1 MTTKTVNESIRKFK
15 NCSNCLGIA
24 GRIMTMIKFS
34 IITICLN
41 IEAEIGNTIASVI
54 NQSCTDYEYL
64 IKDGVSSDGTVGVAE
79 SFAQAFAEKGI
90 SYRIISQ
97 SDSGIYDAMNQAVRE
112 AQGEWVIFMNA
123 GDCFANSSVL
133 DRVNKSGCLKD
144 ADIVYGDRILR
155 NKKLFRYQNAYAL
168 EDIRYKMP
176 FCHQSALTKRELL
189 QNNPYSLQYRICSDH
204 RFYLQMY
211 LEKKKFVYFPE
222 AVSIYD
228 VNGLSS
234 NFEMTLKDV
243 IRILED
249 MPIRDEEAIQKVKN
263 DLEFRRKNENQEMRT
278 HPHLRRL
285 IPEVLRKK
293 RWEFKDRKAGWK
305 TEKELFGKKKDKP

>member
-1 MTTKTVNESIRKFK
+1 
-15 NCSNCLGIA
+15 
-24 GRIMTMIKFS
+24 MTMIKFS

>member
-1 MTTKTVNESIRKFK
+1 
-15 NCSNCLGIA
+15 
-24 GRIMTMIKFS
+24 MTMIKFS

-64 IKDGVSSDGTVGVAE
+64 IKDGVSSDGTVGIAE
-79 SFAQAFAEKGI
+79 SFAPAFAEKGI

-133 DRVNKSGCLKD
+133 ERVNKSGCLKD

-155 NKKLFRYQNAYAL
+155 NKKLFRYQKARAL
-168 EDIRYKMP
+168 EDIRFGLP
-176 FCHQSALTKRELL
+176 FGHQSTFTSRELFN
-189 QNNPYSLQYRICSDH
+189 NNPYSLQYRICSDH

-211 LEKKKFVYFPE
+211 LEGKRFAYFPD

-228 VNGLSS
+228 INGLSS
-234 NFEMTLKDV
+234 NWERTLQDTIRVLEEMPL
-243 IRILED
+243 
-249 MPIRDEEAIQKVKN
+249 RDEEAIQITKN
-263 DLEFRRKNENQEMRT
+263 ELEFKRKNENQEMRT
-278 HPHLRRL
+278 HQRLRRL

-293 RWEFKDRKAGWK
+293 RWEFKNKKAGWK
-305 TEKELFGKKKDKP
+305 TEKEFFEKKKDKP

>member
-1 MTTKTVNESIRKFK
+1 
-15 NCSNCLGIA
+15 
-24 GRIMTMIKFS
+24 MTMIKFS

-41 IEAEIGNTIASVI
+41 IEAEIGDTIASVI

-64 IKDGVSSDGTVGVAE
+64 IKDGISSDGTVGVAE

-155 NKKLFRYQNAYAL
+155 SGKLFFRQKARAL
-168 EDIRYKMP
+168 ENIRYGLP
-176 FCHQSALTKRELL
+176 FGHQSTFTSRKLL
-189 QNNPYSLQYRICSDH
+189 LDNPYSLQFRVCSDH

-211 LEKKKFVYFPE
+211 LEGKRFVYFPD

-228 VNGLSS
+228 TNGLSS
-234 NFEMTLKDV
+234 NFELTLLDT
-243 IRILED
+243 IRVLED

>member
-1 MTTKTVNESIRKFK
+1 
-15 NCSNCLGIA
+15 
-24 GRIMTMIKFS
+24 MTMIKFS

-54 NQSCTDYEYL
+54 SQSCTDYEYL

-189 QNNPYSLQYRICSDH
+189 QNNPYSLQYRICSDY

-228 VNGLSS
+228 VNGLSL
-234 NFEMTLKDV
+234 NFEMTLQDV

>member
-15 NCSNCLGIA
+15 NCSNYLGIA

-54 NQSCTDYEYL
+54 SQSCTDYEYL

-234 NFEMTLKDV
+234 NFEMTLQDV

>member
-1 MTTKTVNESIRKFK
+1 
-15 NCSNCLGIA
+15 
-24 GRIMTMIKFS
+24 MTMIKFS

-54 NQSCTDYEYL
+54 SQSCTDYEYL
-64 IKDGVSSDGTVGVAE
+64 IKDGISSDGTVGVAE

-189 QNNPYSLQYRICSDH
+189 QNNPYSLQYRICSDY

-228 VNGLSS
+228 VNGLSL
-234 NFEMTLKDV
+234 NFEMTLQDV

>member
-1 MTTKTVNESIRKFK
+1 
-15 NCSNCLGIA
+15 
-24 GRIMTMIKFS
+24 
-34 IITICLN
+34 
-41 IEAEIGNTIASVI
+41 
-54 NQSCTDYEYL
+54 
-64 IKDGVSSDGTVGVAE
+64 
-79 SFAQAFAEKGI
+79 
-90 SYRIISQ
+90 
-97 SDSGIYDAMNQAVRE
+97 
-112 AQGEWVIFMNA
+112 
-123 GDCFANSSVL
+123 
-133 DRVNKSGCLKD
+133 
-144 ADIVYGDRILR
+144 
-155 NKKLFRYQNAYAL
+155 
-168 EDIRYKMP
+168 MP

-234 NFEMTLKDV
+234 NFEMTLQDV

>member
-1 MTTKTVNESIRKFK
+1 
-15 NCSNCLGIA
+15 
-24 GRIMTMIKFS
+24 MTMIKFS

-54 NQSCTDYEYL
+54 SQSCTDYEYL

-234 NFEMTLKDV
+234 NFEMTLQDV

>member
-1 MTTKTVNESIRKFK
+1 
-15 NCSNCLGIA
+15 
-24 GRIMTMIKFS
+24 MTMIKFS

-54 NQSCTDYEYL
+54 SQSCTDYEYL

-123 GDCFANSSVL
+123 GDCFANSSGL

-189 QNNPYSLQYRICSDH
+189 QNNPYSLQYRICSDY

-228 VNGLSS
+228 VNGLSL
-234 NFEMTLKDV
+234 NFEMTLQDV